1 MKPGL
6 KNPLLRATNLLLYLS
21 FCALLGTG
29 ALLTWKLVPGSRGG
43 RGLEV
48 LGMGRHD
55 WGDIHFWCGVVCL
68 VATVVHML
76 LNWPW
81 LKKIA
86 TSGHLWRLVAGLGVG
101 LAIVFGIYF
110 LPMTENQGSGHGDH
124 GEEDVM
130 HGDDLGSENLFLD
143 GF

>member
-6 KNPLLRATNLLLYLS
+6 KNPLLRVTNLLLYLS
-21 FCALLGTG
+21 FCALIGTG

-43 RGLEV
+43 RGLKV
-48 LGMGRHD
+48 LGMERHD

-68 VATVVHML
+68 VATIVHML
-76 LNWPW
+76 LNWQW

-101 LAIVFGIYF
+101 LGIIWGIYF
-110 LPMTENQGSGHGDH
+110 MPMTQKQGPGRDGHA
-124 GEEDVM
+124 EEAVEHVDWLTDM
-130 HGDDLGSENLFLD
+130 H
-143 GF
+143 

>member
-21 FCALLGTG
+21 FCSLIGTG
-29 ALLTWKLVPGSRGG
+29 ALLTWRLVPGSRGG

-48 LGMGRHD
+48 LGLGRH
-55 WGDIHFWCGVVCL
+55 
-68 VATVVHML
+68 VHML
-76 LNWPW
+76 LNWQW

-101 LAIVFGIYF
+101 LGIIFGIYF
-110 LPMTENQGSGHGDH
+110 MPMTQKQGPGHDGH
-124 GEEDVM
+124 AEEAVEHVDWLSDM
-130 HGDDLGSENLFLD
+130 H
-143 GF
+143 